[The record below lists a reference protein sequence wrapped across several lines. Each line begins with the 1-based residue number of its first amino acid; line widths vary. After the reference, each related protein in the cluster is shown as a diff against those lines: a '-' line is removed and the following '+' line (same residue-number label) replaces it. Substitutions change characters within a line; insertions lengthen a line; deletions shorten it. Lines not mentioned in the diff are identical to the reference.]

1 MTKRA
6 KRTAHENNWNTGC
19 VDCFWRAVRSYEL
32 GSDKAAK
39 EILAR
44 YPRVHGIK
52 PKLKRETVLYR
63 GDEPNMKPTGI
74 SWTAN
79 LGIAAAFAGGG
90 EVYRLRNPV
99 VICRTL
105 SPQFP
110 AEEEYLVDLK
120 AQKHAP
126 ETMNL
131 SSVEIETLKVETMST
146 LNPENTFVD
155 VTIGSE
161 NAHERADSV
170 EDDLDAIRLAS
181 NQIVKEA
188 FDITTE
194 QDVALRES
202 CERFQ
207 FTLDAWLG
215 KFSSVPVIQQ
225 DCLLEGLRPADKR
238 AIFLVIR
245 YALRK
250 IAEEIAE
257 PQDRFCVPALP
268 AGTETD
274 TETPEDKL
282 EDKSA

>member
-32 GSDKAAK
+32 GNGEAAK

-44 YPRVHGIK
+44 YPRINGIK
-52 PKLKRETVLYR
+52 PKLKRRAVLYR
-63 GDEPNMKPTGI
+63 GDERNKKPAGI

-99 VICRTL
+99 VICRTP

-110 AEEEYLVDLK
+110 AEEEYLVDLRV
-120 AQKHAP
+120 QKHAP

-131 SSVEIETLKVETMST
+131 SFAEIATLKMQTMST
-146 LNPENTFVD
+146 LNPENSFVG
-155 VTIGSE
+155 VTIGNE

-170 EDDLDAIRLAS
+170 DDDLDAIRLAS

-194 QDVALRES
+194 QDLALRES
-202 CERFQ
+202 CERFE
-207 FTLDAWLG
+207 FTLDNWLG
-215 KFSSVPVIQQ
+215 NFSSVPVSGQ
-225 DCLLEGLRPADKR
+225 DCLLEGLPPADKR
-238 AIFLVIR
+238 AIFLVMR
-245 YALRK
+245 GALRQ
-250 IAEEIAE
+250 IAEEIVE

-268 AGTETD
+268 ARTETG
-274 TETPEDKL
+274 TGNCRRKTRRQI
-282 EDKSA
+282 S